1 MVSKEEA
8 LELFKYNAFKAAII
22 TSKIPDGG
30 FTTVYRNGDLID
42 LCRCVCAFIF
52 YIYTYTARSSRA
64 SVHPSVIPTSSNIR
78 HHRHHRFNLKN

>member
-1 MVSKEEA
+1 MTLTDPHHHTPHHNAWPWQTFERLVVSKEEA

-42 LCRCVCAFIF
+42 LCRCVRCSGCI
-52 YIYTYTARSSRA
+52 ARV
-64 SVHPSVIPTSSNIR
+64 SVHRPSPS
-78 HHRHHRFNLKN
+78 